1 MEETVKERVGFV
13 GKLREIFSRGEQYEE
28 VIEEP
33 ETSATGSIASRP
45 SYRYTITVRR
55 TISTKEDMIAAAHG
69 LKRGEGQIL
78 NLTETEATLRK
89 TIVDFMC
96 GVNFSEDG
104 TWEEIGENIY
114 MVVPALAYV
123 EMAPHSART
132 AAARN

>member
-1 MEETVKERVGFV
+1 MEEAVKERVGFFRGV
-13 GKLREIFSRGEQYEE
+13 RDFFSRREEIEE
-28 VIEEP
+28 VIEE
-33 ETSATGSIASRP
+33 TDVAASGTTASRP
-45 SYRYTITVRR
+45 SYRYTMTVRR

-78 NLTETEATLRK
+78 NLTDTEPLLRK
-89 TIVDFMC
+89 TIVDFMS

-123 EMAPHSART
+123 EVAPQTARSASV
-132 AAARN
+132 RN

>member
-55 TISTKEDMIAAAHG
+55 TISTKEDLIAAAHG

-78 NLTETEATLRK
+78 NLTETEATLR
-89 TIVDFMC
+89 
-96 GVNFSEDG
+96 
-104 TWEEIGENIY
+104 
-114 MVVPALAYV
+114 
-123 EMAPHSART
+123 
-132 AAARN
+132 